1 MTDRTAGDVVVAY
14 LRAQIAEFEEWE
26 ASANGLAAGRTHDGR
41 VALRRLRSVLK
52 TYAPLFDAEAVKVLR
67 AELRWLGLGLSPLRD
82 AEVAAAR
89 MTQGFTPD
97 DGDTTGSALLGRY
110 ENLVRQARVEEF
122 LDGVDG
128 DRLAALDAALATWAA
143 DPPLVDA
150 AGAPALEVLPPLWEA
165 TRQDVRERLPQTLAW
180 GALGAW
186 HEVRKAAK
194 AARYGAEVLVPVWA
208 SMEARRAEWERVTE
222 ALGAVMDA
230 VVTHR
235 ELTDLALAAAV
246 DGQPGALP
254 ARLWFREEERLTA
267 DLARARQALAD
278 ALAD

>member
-1 MTDRTAGDVVVAY
+1 MSEASAGDVVVAY
-14 LRAQIAEFEEWE
+14 LRTQVAEFEEWE
-26 ASANGLAAGRTHDGR
+26 ASANGLSAGLTHDGR
-41 VALRRLRSVLK
+41 VALRRLRSVLR
-52 TYAPLFDAEAVKVLR
+52 TYAPLFDGEAVRRLR
-67 AELRWLGLGLSPLRD
+67 AELRWLGLQLSPLRD

-97 DGDTTGSALLGRY
+97 DGDTTGPALLGRY
-110 ENLVRQARVEEF
+110 EQLVRQARVEEF

-128 DRLAALDAALATWAA
+128 DRLAALDAALAAWAA
-143 DPPLVDA
+143 DPPLTGA
-150 AGAPALEVLPPLWEA
+150 AAAPAADVLPQLWEA

-194 AARYGAEVLVPVWA
+194 AARYGAEVLVPVLPA
-208 SMEARRAEWERVTE
+208 MEARRAEWERVTE

-235 ELTDLALAAAV
+235 EITELALAAAV
-246 DGQPGALP
+246 DGHPGAMP